1 MKRVSLGLLVLA
13 AAPAAQAQAQS
24 EFERF
29 ALTVAGACLNS
40 GSTPE
45 EAPAAVTTCGK
56 MLVDLDA
63 LKSAAPDIAGHDLNV
78 YNIVRGMGLTRVA
91 ASFGRIDGVR
101 SARVCE
107 RTEEAWTHTA
117 MVKPA
122 FSSQYADMIQNLVT
136 QTAATIRTCRLEFG
150 TPEGGWPL
158 PG

>member
-1 MKRVSLGLLVLA
+1 MKRVSLALLVLA

-24 EFERF
+24 EFERL

-78 YNIVRGMGLTRVA
+78 YNIVRGMGPPASPPHSA
-91 ASFGRIDGVR
+91 AS
-101 SARVCE
+101 
-107 RTEEAWTHTA
+107 TA
-117 MVKPA
+117 
-122 FSSQYADMIQNLVT
+122 
-136 QTAATIRTCRLEFG
+136 
-150 TPEGGWPL
+150 
-158 PG
+158 